1 MQAPF
6 EGVVRAH
13 GSTVLRVCR
22 ALAGPHDA
30 DDAWSETF
38 LSALRAWPDLPED
51 ANVAGWLVTIARN
64 KCLDLHRSTAR
75 RADPVADLPTLPVR
89 GPVVGG
95 VGAAA
100 MSADPSE
107 QLPDEPLWAALA
119 ALSPRQRECVTLH
132 HVAGMRHTEVAV
144 LLDIS
149 PAAARRASADGIA
162 ALRTTYRSGDLS

>member
-51 ANVAGWLVTIARN
+51 ANVAGWLVTIA
-64 KCLDLHRSTAR
+64 
-75 RADPVADLPTLPVR
+75 
-89 GPVVGG
+89 
-95 VGAAA
+95 
-100 MSADPSE
+100 
-107 QLPDEPLWAALA
+107 
-119 ALSPRQRECVTLH
+119 LSPRQRECVTLH